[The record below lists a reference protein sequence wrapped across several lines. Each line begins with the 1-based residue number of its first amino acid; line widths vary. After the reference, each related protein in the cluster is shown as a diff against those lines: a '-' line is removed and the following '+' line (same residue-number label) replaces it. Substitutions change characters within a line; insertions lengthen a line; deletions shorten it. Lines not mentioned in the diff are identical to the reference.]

1 MFSSS
6 FLFLT
11 AVGIQLIGALPP
23 PSVSSSSMFFFVFV
37 FTAVGIQFIGAFPSV
52 PECGSAFI
60 KKNIYIH

>member
-23 PSVSSSSMFFFVFV
+23 PSVSSSSMFYFFF
-37 FTAVGIQFIGAFPSV
+37 FSAVGIQLIGAFPSV

-60 KKNIYIH
+60 KK